1 MVSKASDDL
10 PEPDSPV
17 NTTSWSRGIVRST
30 FLRLC
35 SRAPRIAITRAC
47 PCASAARSKRS
58 SILAIW
64 SFELPSFARRRPV
77 GNGLCSALPPQ
88 NHGTNRSRIKPRTNE
103 EQDASSSSRPGAAW
117 RLSGR
122 GRRGILGLSGGGS
135 GHDACRL
142 ASRRFG
148 RACRRVLRARLC
160 RLRSGAGVQR
170 RQAGEMR
177 RRSVHG
183 REDARRERA
192 PVRRG

>member
-17 NTTSWSRGIVRST
+17 NTTSLSRGIVRST

-88 NHGTNRSRIKPRTNE
+88 NHGTNRSRIKPRTDE
-103 EQDASSSSRPGAAW
+103 EQGASSSLHPGAAQ
-117 RLSGR
+117 RLSECS
-122 GRRGILGLSGGGS
+122 RRGILGLSGGGS
-135 GHDACRL
+135 DHDAFRL
-142 ASRRFG
+142 ASRGCG
-148 RACRRVLRARLC
+148 RACRRVL
-160 RLRSGAGVQR
+160 
-170 RQAGEMR
+170 
-177 RRSVHG
+177 
-183 REDARRERA
+183 
-192 PVRRG
+192 